1 MGANPSEPKADSW
14 VAVNATTAPT
24 LRAQELRFAWERFVE
39 ELEHSDAPDE
49 DPDIVRETIADSW
62 RRSFAAGVAPT
73 GTRFAPVISDEGD
86 TEAAWEDHPLRR
98 AAPLI
103 RECLAATADEGAYL
117 VVISDAQGVLLHIE
131 GSSGVRMRA
140 AEMMNFSEGTLWS
153 EPGAGTNAIGTA
165 IACDHAVQVFG
176 PEHFHEPVQRWVCSA
191 APVHD
196 PDTGELL
203 GVIDLTGDYSTVH
216 PASLA
221 TATATARAV
230 EAKLRIDL
238 LERDERLRNRFA
250 QRMGSLAD
258 RALFTPSGRALTP
271 LPPGWRAD
279 GRLAIPPGGGDLELP
294 SGRPAV
300 AEPVGQRLEAYIVRA
315 LGGARRKAPTTL
327 KLSFLGHDR
336 ALMEAGGRRDA
347 LRPRLAEI
355 LVLLCTHPQ
364 GLTAEA
370 LLADLHGDT
379 GTVGGVRVEVSRL
392 RKQLGPHIDTDPYR
406 LNCDV
411 DTDVRRVEGLLAS
424 GAVREAAEAYPGPM
438 LPASQAPGVVR
449 ERERLDAWV
458 RQAVMRAEDPD
469 ALWAWL
475 QTPGGEDDLGAWKRF
490 LAGIGSGDPRRN
502 LAAARVAELR
512 RWLAAPA

>member
-1 MGANPSEPKADSW
+1 VG
-14 VAVNATTAPT
+14 VTTVPT

-39 ELEHSDAPDE
+39 DLEHSDAPDE
-49 DPDIVRETIADSW
+49 DPALVRETIADSW
-62 RRSFAAGVAPT
+62 RRSFAAGVEPT
-73 GTRFAPVISDEGD
+73 GTRFAPVISDEHD
-86 TEAAWEDHPLRR
+86 TEAAWEEHPLRR

-117 VVISDAQGVLLHIE
+117 MVISDAKGVLLHIE
-131 GSSGVRMRA
+131 GSPGVRMRA
-140 AEMMNFSEGTLWS
+140 AESMNFSEGTLWS

-203 GVIDLTGDYSTVH
+203 GIIDLTGDYSTVH
-216 PASLA
+216 PAILA

-230 EAKLRIDL
+230 EAKLRLDL
-238 LERDERLRNRFA
+238 LERDERLRARFA
-250 QRMGSLAD
+250 QRMGSQSD

-271 LPPGWRAD
+271 LPSGWRAE
-279 GRLAIPPGGGDLELP
+279 GRLFIPPGGGELDLP
-294 SGRPAV
+294 SGRPAL
-300 AEPVGQRLEAYIVRA
+300 AEPVGPALEAYIVRA
-315 LGGARRKAPTTL
+315 IGAARARRRARATL

-336 ALMEAGGRRDA
+336 AVLHDGERREL

-355 LVLLCTHPQ
+355 LALLCTHPH

-370 LLADLHGDT
+370 LLADLHGDA
-379 GTVGGVRVEVSRL
+379 GSVGGVRVEVSRL

-406 LNCDV
+406 LTCDV
-411 DTDVRRVEGLLAS
+411 ETDVRRVEGLLAA

-438 LPASQAPGVVR
+438 LPGSQAPGVVR
-449 ERERLDAWV
+449 ERERLDAWM
-458 RQAVMRAEDPD
+458 RQAVMRADDPE

-490 LAGIGSGDPRRN
+490 LAGIASSDPRRN

-512 RWLAAPA
+512 RWLASSA